1 MNSLIE
7 NDDKNDIFLEISD
20 DKKNNLK
27 YKNIIK
33 KDVRIIKL
41 QENLLMMGFDIDM
54 INKVIMHFNIRTENE
69 AIDYLIK
76 SDDGFWHHPFIK
88 IKEEENQKDEV
99 LNNNLIDIDNVINKV
114 KTMKF
119 SKDICQICGESIETH
134 INDNL
139 KEQNFEELE
148 FNNNNLFNNF
158 ERNDN
163 KIDDKKCKICLDDIV
178 NPVEME
184 KCKHKFCRECFTDY
198 LNNLINQNDINDI
211 SCPEEKCTDSLDFNF
226 FSQYLSEDQLIKYN
240 QLKTRNEISRD
251 KLKIFCPLCNSYA
264 KIDSPNKY
272 DPNNKSYIKSK
283 LVCQKGHEF
292 CSCGRPQHEGE
303 CYHDGEE
310 FKNLII
316 KEKIKNCPKC
326 GFLIKKNSGCNH
338 MTCGNKS
345 CKFEFCWLCLQES
358 LPGHYEAGPCS
369 GMQFV
374 DPDSI
379 FYQLEQKYPFL
390 YYVFLFLRIIIIII
404 CFSLFLCFPAL
415 LLWILMAF
423 ILYENYLMEDTDEDK
438 LYTLSKS
445 LNITHFIISIPI
457 LLSVQTI
464 LYVSLVII
472 IAYFAIYIL
481 YLLLC
486 LLSSLFS

>member
-148 FNNNNLFNNF
+148 F
-158 ERNDN
+158 
-163 KIDDKKCKICLDDIV
+163 I
-178 NPVEME
+178 
-184 KCKHKFCRECFTDY
+184 
-198 LNNLINQNDINDI
+198 
-211 SCPEEKCTDSLDFNF
+211 
-226 FSQYLSEDQLIKYN
+226 
-240 QLKTRNEISRD
+240 ISRT
-251 KLKIFCPLCNSYA
+251 LPL
-264 KIDSPNKY
+264 
-272 DPNNKSYIKSK
+272 
-283 LVCQKGHEF
+283 L
-292 CSCGRPQHEGE
+292 
-303 CYHDGEE
+303 
-310 FKNLII
+310 
-316 KEKIKNCPKC
+316 
-326 GFLIKKNSGCNH
+326 
-338 MTCGNKS
+338 
-345 CKFEFCWLCLQES
+345 S
-358 LPGHYEAGPCS
+358 LPSAAA
-369 GMQFV
+369 
-374 DPDSI
+374 I
-379 FYQLEQKYPFL
+379 F
-390 YYVFLFLRIIIIII
+390 RR
-404 CFSLFLCFPAL
+404 
-415 LLWILMAF
+415 
-423 ILYENYLMEDTDEDK
+423 
-438 LYTLSKS
+438 
-445 LNITHFIISIPI
+445 
-457 LLSVQTI
+457 
-464 LYVSLVII
+464 
-472 IAYFAIYIL
+472 
-481 YLLLC
+481 
-486 LLSSLFS
+486 